1 MAFKISLSVLFRLL
15 ASVQDFGSLFSFL
28 LSNYSWDMGSSLS
41 KGSLL
46 LEFLPVFHIRTMD
59 LSSASI
65 CLAGLQL
72 LGMTYNKI
80 GQRGASLKFLN

>member
-1 MAFKISLSVLFRLL
+1 MAFKVSLSVLFGLL
-15 ASVQDFGSLFSFL
+15 ASILMILVLFFL
-28 LSNYSWDMGSSLS
+28 FLVSNYSWNMGSSLS

-46 LEFLPVFHIRTMD
+46 EFLLVFHIRTMD

-72 LGMTYNKI
+72 LGMIYNKI
-80 GQRGASLKFLN
+80 GQHGASLKFLN